1 MRAPSNRRSTD
12 RRIDDEAAIEEASRR
27 LRRLFVDV
35 ISDTSSP
42 KKKFRAAIG
51 LVDGALD
58 EAGWALNTAE
68 YALNE
73 GVKCHLNKRAKDAI
87 ADAIPSVADAIAFIK
102 LARKTA
108 IPELRQA
115 RPATGPRWGRHRDLN
130 ASRNQTIAETV
141 VSIREQFGL
150 SQEQASW
157 VVSQALESLVDEHK
171 RVFERLIKERG
182 ADPVW
187 IDECRKFVDKLR
199 LSEDA
204 SKTLRRST
212 EPFLSKILTLAS
224 RRKHTA

>member
-12 RRIDDEAAIEEASRR
+12 KRIDDKAAVEEASRR

-42 KKKFRAAIG
+42 KKKFKAAIA
-51 LVDGALD
+51 LVEGALD

-73 GVKCHLNKRAKDAI
+73 VVKCRLNKRARDAI
-87 ADAIPSVADAIAFIK
+87 ADAIPSIADAIPFIK
-102 LARKTA
+102 IARKAA
-108 IPELRQA
+108 IPEVRQA
-115 RPATGPRWGRHRDLN
+115 RPAKGRRRGQHADLN

-157 VVSQALESLVDEHK
+157 IVSEALKSLVDERK
-171 RVFERLIKERG
+171 RAFERLIKERG

-187 IDECRKFVDKLR
+187 IDECRKFVGKLR
-199 LSEDA
+199 LAEDSIEDIA
-204 SKTLRRST
+204 KKYRT
-212 EPFLSKILTLAS
+212 
-224 RRKHTA
+224 